1 MLQAAGKELRL
12 LPVPTLEWVDGALV
26 LLDQRLLPGRESYIH
41 CRSVATLAEAIRTLA
56 VRGAPAIG
64 LAAAYGAVLAALE
77 AGEGPR
83 FLSECREGMAVLAA
97 TRPTAVNLFHCL
109 GIQEE
114 VLSACRGRDEAVAAL
129 LETAGRLHREDLAA
143 SEAMGRHGAD
153 LLAPGCSIL
162 THCNAGGLA
171 TGGLGTAL
179 AVVYE
184 ARSRG
189 ILGKVFAD
197 ETRPLLQ
204 GSRLT
209 AWEMVRAG
217 IPVTVLPDSAAASL
231 LASGAVDLVIT
242 GADRIAR
249 NGDTANKVGTYPLAL
264 AAREAGVPFYV
275 AAPVST
281 FDCSTPSGSGIVI
294 EQRSSEEV
302 ACFAGVPVLAPGA
315 GAWNPAFDVTPAGL
329 IAGIICEKGVV
340 SRPADLPEPEVDIDG
355 GRTYCQS
362 P

>member
-1 MLQAAGKELRL
+1 MK
-12 LPVPTLEWVDGALV
+12 PVPTLEWAGEALV
-26 LLDQRLLPGRESYIH
+26 LLDQRLLPGSESYIE
-41 CRSVATLAEAIRTLA
+41 CRGVETLAEAIRTLA

-77 AGEGPR
+77 SREGPGFFR
-83 FLSECREGMAVLAA
+83 ECRERMAILAA

-109 GIQEE
+109 GIQED
-114 VLSACRGRDEAVAAL
+114 VLRSCADRGQAVSRLLDTAL
-129 LETAGRLHREDLAA
+129 RLHGEDLAA
-143 SEAMGRHGAD
+143 SAAIGRHGAD
-153 LLAPGCSIL
+153 LLAPGCSVL

-184 ARSRG
+184 AHSRG
-189 ILGKVFAD
+189 ILGKVYAD

-217 IPVTVLPDSAAASL
+217 IPVTVIPDSAAASL

-281 FDCSTPSGSGIVI
+281 FDYGTPSGSGIVI
-294 EQRSSEEV
+294 EERSPDEL
-302 ACFAGVPVLAPGA
+302 AGLGGSVVLAPGA
-315 GAWNPAFDVTPAGL
+315 RVWNPAFDVTPAGL
-329 IAGIICEKGVV
+329 LTGIICEKGVV
-340 SRPADLPEPEVDIDG
+340 SCPADLLEPEVDSDG
-355 GRTYCQS
+355 
-362 P
+362 